1 VDNYLLRLWTK
12 SPFQA
17 DVGQLGSKVQFVHED
32 DVVDGIIKLLEGRH
46 GGAFNV
52 AGDGELTLR
61 ESMEAIG
68 VPIRKM
74 PMFAYR
80 LLAKVLWALRVS
92 EAPPGQIAFAVYPWV
107 VSNEKLKR
115 ETGWSPRYTA
125 QQAFEVTMS
134 AHGKLP
140 KGGPAPV
147 AEAELSSALLPG
159 R

>member
-1 VDNYLLRLWTK
+1 
-12 SPFQA
+12 
-17 DVGQLGSKVQFVHED
+17 
-32 DVVDGIIKLLEGRH
+32 
-46 GGAFNV
+46 
-52 AGDGELTLR
+52 
-61 ESMEAIG
+61 MEAIG

-80 LLAKVLWALRVS
+80 LLAKVMWALRVS
-92 EAPPGQIAFAVYPWV
+92 EAPPGQIAFAVHPWV

-125 QQAFEVTMS
+125 QQAFEVTMR

-140 KGGPAPV
+140 EGDAVPAVP
-147 AEAELSSALLPG
+147 ESELSSALLPG